1 MCAISWPW
9 ALWRASVFSAAL
21 NAAEQVRVGAAIET
35 VGLVGFESR
44 TLETLSGGQMQRAL
58 FARLIVQDQ
67 PVILLDE
74 PFGAIDAATI
84 DDLLALIARWRAE
97 GRTVVAVLHELDI
110 VRRAFPR
117 TLLLAR
123 ECIFWGDTRD
133 ALCEKNLVR
142 ARAMSEAFDERARE
156 CLRDEFDA
164 EDRCMFTDVFV
175 TPFADYEFMR
185 RALVGSLALALSG
198 APLGVFLIL
207 RRMSLA
213 GDALSHA
220 ILPGAAVGYL
230 VAGLSLPAMTFG
242 GLFAGLVVALAAGA
256 ASRFT
261 TLREDA
267 SLAAFYLVSLA
278 LGVTLVSLRGSNVD
292 LLHVLFG
299 SVVGLDDA
307 ALLLLVGVSTV
318 TLVLLAVFYRALV
331 LDTLDPLFLRQTSAF
346 GEFTPF
352 LFLALVVLNLVAGFH
367 ALGTLMAVGVMML
380 PAAAARLWTRDLAV
394 ALPLAAA
401 IGALCCYGGLVF
413 SNETSAPT
421 GPAIILAAGVVY
433 FFSMIFGRAG
443 GVLRLKR
450 PRRHLEG

>member
-1 MCAISWPW
+1 MI
-9 ALWRASVFSAAL
+9 
-21 NAAEQVRVGAAIET
+21 AE
-35 VGLVGFESR
+35 
-44 TLETLSGGQMQRAL
+44 
-58 FARLIVQDQ
+58 
-67 PVILLDE
+67 
-74 PFGAIDAATI
+74 
-84 DDLLALIARWRAE
+84 
-97 GRTVVAVLHELDI
+97 
-110 VRRAFPR
+110 
-117 TLLLAR
+117 
-123 ECIFWGDTRD
+123 IFI
-133 ALCEKNLVR
+133 
-142 ARAMSEAFDERARE
+142 
-156 CLRDEFDA
+156 
-164 EDRCMFTDVFV
+164 

-185 RALVGSLALALSG
+185 RALIGSVALALSG

-242 GLFAGLVVALAAGA
+242 GLVAGLLIAFATGL

-307 ALLLLVGVSTV
+307 ALILLAGVSTL
-318 TLVLLAVFYRALV
+318 TLATLAIFYRALV
-331 LDTLDPLFLRQTSAF
+331 LDTLDPMFLRQTSAV
-346 GEFTPF
+346 GEAIPF

-367 ALGTLMAVGVMML
+367 ALGTLMAVGLIML
-380 PAAAARLWTRDLAV
+380 PAAAARLWTVRLA
-394 ALPLAAA
+394 ATLPLSAA
-401 IGALCCYGGLVF
+401 IGAICAYAGLIY
-413 SNETSAPT
+413 SNETGAPT
-421 GPAIILAAGVVY
+421 GPAIILAAGIVY
-433 FFSMIFGRAG
+433 FISLVFGRAG
-443 GVLRLKR
+443 GLLRLRR